1 MIVIPL
7 SLSLSFS
14 LCISFALGITLN
26 SRQNTSSLSG
36 LTYICYSVAAMTQLF
51 LYSYGGNHVGE
62 SVSNILQFS
71 RSSSLSSVPAVCLC
85 VLLVCF
91 HFVISI

>member
-1 MIVIPL
+1 MMVISHSL
-7 SLSLSFS
+7 SLSLF
-14 LCISFALGITLN
+14 LARLQLGTNLN

-51 LYSYGGNHVGE
+51 LYCYGGNHVGE
-62 SVSNILQFS
+62 SVSNILRFTLPPFL
-71 RSSSLSSVPAVCLC
+71 SLA
-85 VLLVCF
+85 LLSLRLFCF